1 MKHRLLTALVVV
13 CVAGLAHAARAGE
26 YCPPAE
32 RWVDVVETVQ
42 VQVPV
47 TTYVDEPYEY
57 KATRMVPVYSEVNCP
72 QGRWVTD
79 RRTVPTTRTVYENE
93 SYTAYEPR
101 YEMRPETRT
110 RRVNR
115 TVWENETRT
124 VTDRVYENICDSCG
138 RSRRVARNVCRTVTV
153 PVKRKVCVEEPY
165 TVNVRHQVMVPVTK
179 TRRVARTV
187 PSTRE
192 VVEQRY
198 VVENVRRKVTTMQPV
213 EETRIAT
220 RKRAVCTT
228 QTVDQQVVRR
238 VRVPAGM

>member
-1 MKHRLLTALVVV
+1 MKGRLLAAFVVTCFV
-13 CVAGLAHAARAGE
+13 GLAHTARAGDF
-26 YCPPAE
+26 CPPAE

-57 KATRMVPVYSEVNCP
+57 KVTRMVPTETEVDCP
-72 QGRWVTD
+72 QGRWVTE
-79 RRTVPTTRTVYENE
+79 RRTVPCTRTVYENE
-93 SYTAYEPR
+93 AYTAYEPR

-115 TVWENETRT
+115 TVWENQTRT
-124 VTDRVYENICDSCG
+124 VTDRVYENVCDSCG

-165 TVNVRHQVMVPVTK
+165 TVNVRHRVMVPVTK
-179 TRRVARTV
+179 TRRVARSV

-198 VVENVRRKVTTMQPV
+198 VTENVRRKVTTMRPV
-213 EETRIAT
+213 EETRYST
-220 RKRAVCTT
+220 RKRAVCTN
-228 QTVDQQVVRR
+228 QTVDRQVVRR
-238 VRVPAGM
+238 VRVQ